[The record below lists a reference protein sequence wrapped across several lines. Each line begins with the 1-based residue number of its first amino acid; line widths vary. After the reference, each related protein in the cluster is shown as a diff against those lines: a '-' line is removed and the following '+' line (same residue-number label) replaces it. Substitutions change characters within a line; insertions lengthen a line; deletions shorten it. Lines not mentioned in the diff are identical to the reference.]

1 MLLTELIELH
11 SSHDV
16 YLVGLGGE
24 GRFSSDAID
33 NVFVGVMYLDLVWSV
48 WCLQIHSLLAA
59 MPLSSLSLFFGL
71 DALRPKPLKTTYH
84 NRRTTDLPRWTFPK
98 TKNL

>member
-59 MPLSSLSLFFGL
+59 CYASLLSFSFLWGAKVMADMMMYRPYLTRLF
-71 DALRPKPLKTTYH
+71 
-84 NRRTTDLPRWTFPK
+84 
-98 TKNL
+98 